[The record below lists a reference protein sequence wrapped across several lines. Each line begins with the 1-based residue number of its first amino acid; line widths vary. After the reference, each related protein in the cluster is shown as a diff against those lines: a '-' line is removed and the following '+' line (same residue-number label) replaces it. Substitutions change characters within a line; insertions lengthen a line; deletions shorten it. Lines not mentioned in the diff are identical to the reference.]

1 MGQKTHP
8 HGLRVGIHRKWNSTW
23 FAQGG
28 DYPQSLANQ
37 RHVEELLQN
46 ALQSYAYTKASGST
60 RLSLVDVRLFKQGM
74 HRLYV
79 FVFFY
84 KFRSKRP
91 PVSVKRINTGRSTSG
106 SANNMRSSEKDAVL
120 PLTKSWL
127 NISSTHYGST
137 GKVTDV
143 E

>member
-28 DYPQSLANQ
+28 EYPQIMAHQ
-37 RHVEELLQN
+37 RHVEEILQN
-46 ALQSYAYTKASGST
+46 ALQSYAYTKSSGTT

-74 HRLYV
+74 RRLYI

-84 KFRSKRP
+84 KFRSKHPR
-91 PVSVKRINTGRSTSG
+91 VSVKQGLARRASTRGGNRQSTKDVSG
-106 SANNMRSSEKDAVL
+106 T
-120 PLTKSWL
+120 LTSRKSWV
-127 NISSTHYGST
+127 ISRQNQENEQYAT
-137 GKVTDV
+137 
-143 E
+143 EAEE

>member
-28 DYPQSLANQ
+28 EYSQNLAYQ
-37 RHVEELLQN
+37 RHVEEILQN
-46 ALQSYAYTKASGST
+46 ALQSYAYTKASGTT

-74 HRLYV
+74 RRLYI

-84 KFRSKRP
+84 KFRAKRP
-91 PVSVKRINTGRSTSG
+91 RVSVKQNVSRRGATRQTSKELSG
-106 SANNMRSSEKDAVL
+106 A
-120 PLTKSWL
+120 LTLRKSWP
-127 NISSTHYGST
+127 ISRQYQENSLEQYSTET
-137 GKVTDV
+137 